1 VMWLTP
7 IRVLWTVWAHDVCAD
22 DGTA

>member
-1 VMWLTP
+1 MWLTP

>member
-1 VMWLTP
+1 VMWLAT